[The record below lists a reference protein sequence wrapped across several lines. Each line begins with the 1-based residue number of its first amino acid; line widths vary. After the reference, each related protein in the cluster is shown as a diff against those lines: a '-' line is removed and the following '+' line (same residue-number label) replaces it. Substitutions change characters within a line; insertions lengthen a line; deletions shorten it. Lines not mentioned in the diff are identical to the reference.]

1 MLFENYSK
9 FFLKI
14 PFHYPQISYQGLPSF
29 SQLPYPCWGISKF
42 LLRLELKSCVY
53 YKNLTDLS

>member
-1 MLFENYSK
+1 MLFENCSK

-14 PFHYPQISYQGLPSF
+14 PFHHPQISYQGLPSF
-29 SQLPYPCWGISKF
+29 SQLPYPYWGISKF
-42 LLRLELKSCVY
+42 LLHY